1 MNNGNG
7 WPVPTNE
14 GQQLAKLEQNITQE
28 IDKITSNNLPSPDDV
43 ESVALDRMNTLL
55 GNVTNTTLEQLV
67 NLRNEIDALIKSLQ
81 VRNQNIRSVFKDHV
95 EYSVDTVNAT
105 QIIGDTVRALKN
117 KFVGANEQ

>member
-95 EYSVDTVNAT
+95 DYSVDTVNAT

>member
-1 MNNGNG
+1 MSETNG
-7 WPVPTNE
+7 WPTNE
-14 GQQLAKLEQNITQE
+14 GQQLAKLEQNISKE
-28 IDKITSNNLPSPDDV
+28 IDTITANGLKSSPDDV

-117 KFVGANEQ
+117 KFVGANE

>member
-117 KFVGANEQ
+117 KFIGANEQ